1 MRRRVSTQTVE
12 EPQTEPIPSAVPS
25 SAEPSSDESKRRRI
39 SNPGGRAKKRISE
52 ADLQR
57 QAVKVLRRLA
67 REDKQRAREGAIAE
81 PAMASGS
88 AGAEQLQPGE
98 EECAPDASQV
108 INIEVDDDDD
118 DLFSYFRVEPPSDN
132 TNFLEIRP
140 MEGGNLMAVQAKAK
154 NSEFNMKEAS
164 KEDIVGFKLSDTN
177 EWKDT

>member
-1 MRRRVSTQTVE
+1 
-12 EPQTEPIPSAVPS
+12 
-25 SAEPSSDESKRRRI
+25 
-39 SNPGGRAKKRISE
+39 
-52 ADLQR
+52 
-57 QAVKVLRRLA
+57 
-67 REDKQRAREGAIAE
+67 
-81 PAMASGS
+81 MASGS

-118 DLFSYFRVEPPSDN
+118 DLFSYFHVEPPSDN

-177 EWKDT
+177 EWKAIVDMGAVRILDKSEADLVRKSFPHRVIASWPLPGVGNFKYKSRRCVHGHKDPDSEVLQTYSPMPHVFPNLRQSGIEGGIG